1 MTDSGNSNGNGN
13 GKSKS
18 WAVRLGGRVSAVVSD
33 LFAHP
38 YMQIGVILFCIA
50 WFAFGLQTDLLT
62 AALSIL
68 AITLTQM
75 VLNRQNEREA
85 DDHRRDVA
93 MHAKLDELLIAMK
106 GARDEMAGIEDLD
119 EEEIVELKVQAAEI
133 DAAGGAAGDPEERAV
148 AKQAVKAA
156 AENVARG
163 AQPAKPKSGRTNGLK
178 PRAAAGPSGD

>member
-1 MTDSGNSNGNGN
+1 MRLRAMASPT
-13 GKSKS
+13 KS
-18 WAVRLGGRVSAVVSD
+18 RLVQIGDAVSAWTAD

-38 YMQIGVILFCIA
+38 YMQIGVVALCIA
-50 WFAFGLQTDLLT
+50 WFALGLKTDLLT

-75 VLNRQNEREA
+75 VLNSQKEREC

-119 EEEIVELKVQAAEI
+119 EEDIVQLKENAQERVEALGEELDGRA
-133 DAAGGAAGDPEERAV
+133 EERS
-148 AKQAVKAA
+148 AA
-156 AENVARG
+156 
-163 AQPAKPKSGRTNGLK
+163 S
-178 PRAAAGPSGD
+178 